1 MKYKLIALLISL
13 IFINGCG
20 FNDDDEIIDFTEA
33 NEEEIMDYIAQNNLD
48 AQRTDS
54 GLYFV
59 INEQGT
65 GVMPDANDNVTVVYK
80 GYFTNGDVFDQSNEN
95 GLSFNLNQV
104 IAGWSEGIPKFNEG
118 GSGILLIP
126 SSLGYGP
133 FGIPGIP
140 GGSVLVFDV
149 ELVSVNN

>member
-13 IFINGCG
+13 VFINACG
-20 FNDDDEIIDFTEA
+20 FDDDEQIPDFTES
-33 NEEEIMDYIAQNNLD
+33 NEQEIKTYIAENNLD
-48 AQRTDS
+48 AERTDS

-65 GVMPDANDNVTVVYK
+65 GEKPESNSNVTVVYK
-80 GYFTNGDVFDQSNEN
+80 GYFTDGDVFDQSDEN
-95 GLSFNLNQV
+95 GLSFGLNQV

-140 GGSVLVFDV
+140 GGSVLIFDV
-149 ELVSVNN
+149 ELVSINN